1 MDIQSSSSRIARPDV
16 RPSPLEPSRGTGD
29 AAPARGV
36 GNGPSASPQ
45 PLGSPPRAAR
55 EAPSLWHLLNA
66 VERAFFQMPG
76 RGPLSYGPHAPAES
90 PGEPTLP
97 GGRLDVRG

>member
-1 MDIQSSSSRIARPDV
+1 MDIQSSSSRITRPDV
-16 RPSPLEPSRGTGD
+16 RPAPLDPSRGAGA

-36 GNGPSASPQ
+36 RSAPSATPQ
-45 PLGSPPRAAR
+45 PLGTSPRAPR
-55 EAPSLWHLLNA
+55 ETPSLWHLLTDL
-66 VERAFFQMPG
+66 ERAFFQMPG